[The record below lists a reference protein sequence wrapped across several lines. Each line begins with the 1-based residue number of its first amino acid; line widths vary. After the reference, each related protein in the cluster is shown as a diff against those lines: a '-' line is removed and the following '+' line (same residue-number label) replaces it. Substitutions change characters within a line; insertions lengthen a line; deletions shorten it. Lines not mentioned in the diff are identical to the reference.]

1 MNQLTPIAAKLANK
15 KETAVEN
22 KYSIQIKCFQTIDVD
37 GIEDKPELFGDP
49 ISGGF
54 RSTLCVEIQG
64 GFAMGGYTKSQLEAL
79 IEHIH
84 AFEPK

>member
-1 MNQLTPIAAKLANK
+1 M
-15 KETAVEN
+15 ES
-22 KYSIQIKCFQTIDVD
+22 KYSIQIKCFQNIDVD
-37 GIEDKPELFGDP
+37 GIEEKPELFGDP

-54 RSTLCVEIQG
+54 RPTLCVEIQG
-64 GFAMGGYTKSQLEAL
+64 GFAMGGYTKSQLDAL

>member
-1 MNQLTPIAAKLANK
+1 M
-15 KETAVEN
+15 EN
-22 KYSIQIKCFQTIDVD
+22 KYSIQIKCFQTLDVD
-37 GIEDKPELFGDP
+37 GIKDKPELFGDP

-54 RSTLCVEIQG
+54 RPTLCVEIQG
-64 GFAMGGYTKSQLEAL
+64 GLAMGGYTKSQLEAL

>member
-1 MNQLTPIAAKLANK
+1 M
-15 KETAVEN
+15 EN

-37 GIEDKPELFGDP
+37 RIEDKPELFCDP

-54 RSTLCVEIQG
+54 RPILCVEIQG
-64 GFAMGGYTKSQLEAL
+64 GFAMCGYTKCHLDAL

>member
-1 MNQLTPIAAKLANK
+1 MA
-15 KETAVEN
+15 N
-22 KYSIQIKCFQTIDVD
+22 KYSIQIKCFQTIDVE

-54 RSTLCVEIQG
+54 RPTLVVEIQG
-64 GFAMGGYTKSQLEAL
+64 GFAIGGYTKSQLEAL

-84 AFEPK
+84 ATPLARVSCESALT